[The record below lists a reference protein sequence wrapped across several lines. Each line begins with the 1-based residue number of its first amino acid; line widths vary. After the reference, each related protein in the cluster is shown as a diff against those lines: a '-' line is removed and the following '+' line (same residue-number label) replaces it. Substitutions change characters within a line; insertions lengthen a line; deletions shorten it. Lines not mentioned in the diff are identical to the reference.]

1 MMAILRAPEL
11 SATSRIERIWIMAAS
26 PYTSAA
32 CRTTF
37 LRVHRLR
44 RLIGR
49 VSTIATVSP
58 GFASFFSSCAMNVD
72 VRRSV
77 LPYSPWRTCHS
88 TATTMLF
95 CILLLMTT
103 PVFSVLSAI
112 AGSLLPQHCFD
123 PREIAAH
130 GSHLV
135 GRFELAHRL
144 LDSHPEQLI
153 DEIAFLG
160 AQFVRVQVAQFSR
173 LH

>member
-1 MMAILRAPEL
+1 MTLF
-11 SATSRIERIWIMAAS
+11 SAQR
-26 PYTSAA
+26 
-32 CRTTF
+32 F
-37 LRVHRLR
+37 R

-49 VSTIATVSP
+49 VSTMATVSP
-58 GFASFFSSCAMNVD
+58 ILASPFSSWTMNFD

-153 DEIAFLG
+153 DEIALLG
-160 AQFVRVQVAQFSR
+160 AQFVRVQ
-173 LH
+173 